1 MYIVYLTDRE
11 SAYAAYDSALR
22 LNSQNVHLMQ
32 EIGQMELYSLRDPM
46 EPILDPEPN
55 PTLLESHCRGNIT
68 PVQGSLK
75 CEINT
80 WVHLFLEFAP
90 LKFEELVKDPY
101 TVLYPGSVYEEEIR
115 HIEDAYERC
124 PPSAQFELK
133 KGINGCSV
141 SDGYSPVLRTINER
155 IMDMTG
161 VEETFGT
168 FYIVEYAQLT
178 TFDPFK
184 LFRNSSKFQ
193 KLNAKNLDNVDAT
206 VIIFLKDLALGG
218 AITIP
223 NEGLLVQPKKGNVL
237 ITFQNKELP
246 TTVCPNIA
254 GSGLVMI
261 KFIFKKEE

>member
-1 MYIVYLTDRE
+1 MCIYLTDRE

-32 EIGQMELYSLRDPM
+32 EIGQMELFTLRDPM

-55 PTLLESHCRGNIT
+55 PTLLESHCRSNIT
-68 PVQGSLK
+68 PKKGSLL

-90 LKFEELVKDPY
+90 LKFEELNKDPY

-141 SDGYSPVLRTINER
+141 SDGYSPVLKTINER
-155 IMDMTG
+155 ILDMTG

-168 FYIVEYAQLT
+168 FYIVEYSQLT

-184 LFRNSSKFQ
+184 LFRNSSKVR
-193 KLNAKNLDNVDAT
+193 DC
-206 VIIFLKDLALGG
+206 IFY
-218 AITIP
+218 
-223 NEGLLVQPKKGNVL
+223 
-237 ITFQNKELP
+237 
-246 TTVCPNIA
+246 
-254 GSGLVMI
+254 SY
-261 KFIFKKEE
+261 